1 MKTVSLSGA
10 PRAHVGKRDA
20 KSQRYAGKVP
30 CVLYGGKEQVHFST
44 LATSF
49 KPIIF
54 TPETFLIEIDIEGN
68 KHLAI
73 LQDIQYHPVS
83 DEVLHADFF
92 EVNQEKPIVV
102 SIPVKLTGTSPGV
115 IRGGKLTLKFNKL
128 KVKGLIRD
136 IPDFIEIS
144 ITNLDVGQSIK
155 VKDVAIENLRILD
168 LSTAV
173 IAEVKTARGVVA
185 GE

>member
-10 PRAHVGKRDA
+10 LRAHVGKKDA
-20 KSQRYAGKVP
+20 KTQRYEGKVP
-30 CVLYGGKEQVHFST
+30 CVIYGGKDQVHFST
-44 LATSF
+44 DATSF

-54 TPETFLIEIDIEGN
+54 TPETFVIDINIDGKN
-68 KHLAI
+68 YLTI
-73 LQDIQYHPVS
+73 LKDIQYHPVS
-83 DEVLHADFF
+83 DEVLHADFY
-92 EVNQEKPIVV
+92 EVSPEKPIVV

-115 IRGGKLTLKFNKL
+115 IRGGKLTQKLNKL
-128 KVKGLIRD
+128 KIKGLIKD
-136 IPDFIEIS
+136 LPDYLNVSIS
-144 ITNLDVGQSIK
+144 NLDVGQSIK
-155 VKDVAIENLRILD
+155 IKDLAFDNLRFLD